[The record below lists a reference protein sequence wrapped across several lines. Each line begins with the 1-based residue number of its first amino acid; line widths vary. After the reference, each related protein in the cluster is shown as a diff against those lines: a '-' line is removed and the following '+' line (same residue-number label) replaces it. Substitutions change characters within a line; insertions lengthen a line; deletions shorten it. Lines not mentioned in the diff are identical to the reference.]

1 MIKFKKVKIDRQ
13 YKRFLN
19 IQYLENI
26 YNLIKKYDNYLN
38 DDYSHTTDLFEEVI
52 SLITRTSPFFWVIL
66 KNEEFAGVVYLENI
80 IGNDKHLHSAEVV
93 TAFERKFWG
102 KDTKICA
109 KKFVMYCFK
118 KLKLK
123 KLKALVFKENFR
135 TESILKAC
143 GMTFEA
149 LLKAETLKNN
159 KLQDIKIYS
168 IIRGKRN
175 EHN

>member
-1 MIKFKKVKIDRQ
+1 MKKKKVVKKEYDYRRTFLVFTIVFSIIIGISTYWIYAYKHKHPYLEDNIINYKIDS
-13 YKRFLN
+13 YVKTKGN
-19 IQYLENI
+19 
-26 YNLIKKYDNYLN
+26 
-38 DDYSHTTDLFEEVI
+38 
-52 SLITRTSPFFWVIL
+52 
-66 KNEEFAGVVYLENI
+66 VVYLENI

-109 KKFVMYCFK
+109 RKFVMYCFK